1 MTAKEWLQS
10 APKLDRRID
19 RKIEQLE
26 RLKSLAERVTTT
38 VSDMPR
44 GTSPDPHR
52 TENIMLN
59 IVEME
64 RDINADRERLFAL
77 KGDIRTAIESV
88 PDGKLKKLLQCRYL
102 SCMTWKQTSEE
113 IGEPEPMTRIKIHS
127 RALEKI
133 YTICCGRP

>member
-38 VSDMPR
+38 ISDMPR

-52 TENIMLN
+52 SENIMLN

-64 RDINADRERLFAL
+64 ESINADIDQLVDLKRAICREINGLGRQEYQDIIEMRYINGYGWDKIAQEMNYTKRWTLKLHGQAL
-77 KGDIRTAIESV
+77 LKIRT
-88 PDGKLKKLLQCRYL
+88 PKD
-102 SCMTWKQTSEE
+102 T
-113 IGEPEPMTRIKIHS
+113 
-127 RALEKI
+127 
-133 YTICCGRP
+133 

>member
-38 VSDMPR
+38 ISDMPR

-52 TENIMLN
+52 SETVRLN
-59 IVEME
+59 IIEME
-64 RDINADRERLFAL
+64 SDINADIDRLVDLKRAICREINGLDRQEYQDVIEMRYLNGYDWDKIAQEMHYTKRWTLKLHGQAL
-77 KGDIRTAIESV
+77 LKIRT
-88 PDGKLKKLLQCRYL
+88 PKD
-102 SCMTWKQTSEE
+102 T
-113 IGEPEPMTRIKIHS
+113 
-127 RALEKI
+127 
-133 YTICCGRP
+133 